1 MQYSGARTKPGSG
14 AVVPVI
20 WYLLNLLVTPVIG
33 FVILLWLFIR
43 SSKVN
48 ELRRAHTRAAL
59 FMSLLGFTLISS
71 GVAISW
77 TFFGDVGH
85 FGTFALVWAI
95 ALHTSFVL
103 WGMVSLAQAMSEKM
117 PYFPAKWL

>member
-1 MQYSGARTKPGSG
+1 MQYSGARTKPASG

>member
-1 MQYSGARTKPGSG
+1 MQYSGAQTKPASG

-20 WYLLNLLVTPVIG
+20 WYLVNLLAMPVIG
-33 FVILLWLFIR
+33 FVILLWMFMG
-43 SSKVN
+43 SSGVN

-59 FMSLLGFTLISS
+59 YMSLIGVTLISS
-71 GVAISW
+71 GVAIGW
-77 TFFGDVGH
+77 IFFADVGH

-95 ALHTSFVL
+95 ALHTGFVL

-117 PYFPAKWL
+117 PYFPVKWL

>member
-1 MQYSGARTKPGSG
+1 
-14 AVVPVI
+14 
-20 WYLLNLLVTPVIG
+20 LNLLVTPVIG

>member
-1 MQYSGARTKPGSG
+1 MPYSGARAKPASG
-14 AVVPVI
+14 AVFPVI
-20 WYLLNLLVTPVIG
+20 WYLLNLLATPVIG
-33 FVILLWLFIR
+33 FAILLWMFIR
-43 SSKVN
+43 SSEVN
-48 ELRRAHTRAAL
+48 ELRRAHTRAAM
-59 FMSLLGFTLISS
+59 FMSLLGFILIGS

-77 TFFGDVGH
+77 VFFADVGH

-95 ALHTSFVL
+95 ALHTGFVL

>member
-1 MQYSGARTKPGSG
+1 MQYSGARTKPASG

-20 WYLLNLLVTPVIG
+20 WYLLNLLVIPVIG
-33 FVILLWLFIR
+33 FVILLWMFIQ
-43 SSKVN
+43 SSGAN
-48 ELRRAHTRAAL
+48 ELRRAHTRAAM
-59 FMSLLGFTLISS
+59 FMSLIGFTLISS

-77 TFFGDVGH
+77 MFFGDVGH

-95 ALHTSFVL
+95 ALHTGFVL
-103 WGMVSLAQAMSEKM
+103 WGIISLAQAMSEKM

>member
-1 MQYSGARTKPGSG
+1 MQYSGARTKPASG
-14 AVVPVI
+14 AVVPTI
-20 WYLLNLLVTPVIG
+20 WYLLNLLAMPVIG

-43 SSKVN
+43 SSEVN
-48 ELRRAHTRAAL
+48 ELRRAHTRAAM
-59 FMSLLGFTLISS
+59 FMSLIGFTLISS
-71 GVAISW
+71 GVAVGW
-77 TFFGDVGH
+77 MFFGDVGH

-95 ALHTSFVL
+95 ALHTGFVL

>member
-1 MQYSGARTKPGSG
+1 MPYSGARTKPASG

-33 FVILLWLFIR
+33 FLVLLWLFIQ
-43 SSKVN
+43 SSGTN
-48 ELRRAHTRAAL
+48 ELRRAHTRAAM
-59 FMSLLGFTLISS
+59 FMSMIGFVLISS
-71 GVAISW
+71 GVALSW
-77 TFFGDVGH
+77 MFFGDVGH

-95 ALHTSFVL
+95 ALHTGFVL
-103 WGMVSLAQAMSEKM
+103 WGIISLAQAMSEKM

>member
-1 MQYSGARTKPGSG
+1 MQYSGAQTKPASG
-14 AVVPVI
+14 AIVPTI
-20 WYLLNLLVTPVIG
+20 WYLLNLLAMPVIG

-43 SSKVN
+43 SSEVN

-59 FMSLLGFTLISS
+59 FMSLIGFTLISS
-71 GVAISW
+71 GVAIGW
-77 TFFGDVGH
+77 MFFGDVGH
-85 FGTFALVWAI
+85 FGTFSLVWAI
-95 ALHTSFVL
+95 ALHTGFVL